1 MQGGDI
7 VNLLNILLI
16 VIVGL
21 IFILGIVAILMVL
34 NIRKK
39 KAEKEGQLIT
49 DTNKSIENNPNM
61 ITRNGKSINS
71 IYKFMEFDEIK
82 DGMIIRKNRTQ
93 YVMVLNC
100 KGLNYDLLSEEE
112 KYAVENGFI
121 AFLNTLRFSVQL
133 YVQTRKLDLSKL
145 IKDYSK
151 RTDALEEQI
160 RRIDSQIKVARDR
173 GDEAIVEKLA
183 FDRQRNIN
191 ILEYGQSIE
200 EYTAKINESKNM
212 LTQKTYL
219 ILSYY
224 SSELGDTS
232 KYSKEEISDLVF
244 SELYTRAET
253 LVRAL
258 GSAEV
263 SAEILGS
270 EELAEL
276 LYIAYNRDEAETYTL
291 ENALDA
297 NYSRLYSTAKDVF
310 EEKKK
315 KLREGIQEDASKLAS
330 QSIVA
335 ADKKLR
341 EEKMRRNQLV
351 KEKAAQMVNE
361 YKDELNKPLYDA
373 TMETIKN
380 ATTDEDGN
388 LIEDTSKK
396 QNATTQA

>member
-1 MQGGDI
+1 MQGGNI

-16 VIVGL
+16 VIIGL
-21 IFILGIVAILMVL
+21 IFILGIIAILIVFNM
-34 NIRKK
+34 RKK
-39 KAEKEGQLIT
+39 KAESDGQLIT

-61 ITRNGKSINS
+61 ITRTGKAINS

-93 YVMVLNC
+93 YVMVLAC

-121 AFLNTLRFSVQL
+121 AFLNTLRFPVQL

-145 IKDYSK
+145 IKDYAK
-151 RTDALEEQI
+151 RTDALE
-160 RRIDSQIKVARDR
+160 DQIKRIEAQIKLARER
-173 GDEAIVEKLA
+173 GDQAIVEKLA

-232 KYSKEEISDLVF
+232 KYSKEEINDLVF

-263 SAEILGS
+263 SAEVLGS
-270 EELAEL
+270 EQLAEL

-297 NYSRLYSTAKDVF
+297 NYSKLYSTAKDSF

-315 KLREGIQEDASKLAS
+315 KLREQVEERAAQLAS
-330 QSIVA
+330 QSLVA
-335 ADKKLR
+335 ADQKLR
-341 EEKMRRNQLV
+341 EEKMKNAQKI
-351 KEKAAQMVNE
+351 KERAAEMVGE
-361 YKDELNKPLYDA
+361 YKDELSRPLYTEA
-373 TMETIKN
+373 IETI
-380 ATTDEDGN
+380 
-388 LIEDTSKK
+388 
-396 QNATTQA
+396 QNAKIDENGNPVPQVAPKVQAAE